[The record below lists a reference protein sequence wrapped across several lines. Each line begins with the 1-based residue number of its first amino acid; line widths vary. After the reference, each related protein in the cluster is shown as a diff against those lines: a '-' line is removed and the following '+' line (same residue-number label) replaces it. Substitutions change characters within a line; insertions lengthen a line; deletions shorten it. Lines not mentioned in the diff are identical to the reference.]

1 MDILGI
7 LFALCIGVA
16 ISAACGFR
24 VFLPILIIGILQ
36 RFGSEWGLPLNVPES
51 LSWAGNGFI
60 LLGLGIATILEI
72 TAFYIPWLDS
82 LLDTISAP
90 MAVIAG
96 TVLTYCVLDDA
107 SSDTSRILLSLIG
120 GGGSAGVVAGTTA
133 LARSA
138 STVLTAGLGNNVIA
152 TTENGLSIFSVILAL
167 VFPILGVI
175 FLAIFLIVIIKI
187 ISHLRKKKKQ
197 HSAQAEAI

>member
-7 LFALCIGVA
+7 VFALCIGVA

-36 RFGSEWGLPLNVPES
+36 RFGSDWGLPLTVPEG

-60 LLGLGIATILEI
+60 LLGLGVATILEI

-107 SSDTSRILLSLIG
+107 SDTSRILLSLIG

-133 LARSA
+133 LVRGA
-138 STVLTAGLGNNVIA
+138 STVLTAGFGNNVVA
-152 TTENGLSIFSVILAL
+152 TAENGLSIISVALAL
-167 VFPILGVI
+167 FVPVLGVI
-175 FLAIFLIVIIKI
+175 FLVIFLILIIKV
-187 ISHLRKKKKQ
+187 ISYLKKKRKEQ
-197 HSAQAEAI
+197 SVQPEAV

>member
-36 RFGSEWGLPLNVPES
+36 RFGSEWGLPLTVPEG

-60 LLGLGIATILEI
+60 LLGLGVATILEVA
-72 TAFYIPWLDS
+72 AFYIPWLDS

-90 MAVIAG
+90 MAIIVG
-96 TVLTYCVLDDA
+96 TVLTYCILDDA
-107 SSDTSRILLSLIG
+107 SGTSRILLSLVG

>member
-24 VFLPILIIGILQ
+24 VFLPIFTIGILQ
-36 RFGSEWGLPLNVPES
+36 RFGGDWGLPLTIPEE

-60 LLGLGIATILEI
+60 LLGLGVATILEVA
-72 TAFYIPWLDS
+72 AFYIPWLDS

-90 MAVIAG
+90 MAIIAG
-96 TVLTYCVLDDA
+96 TVLTYCILDDA
-107 SSDTSRILLSLIG
+107 SGTSRILLSLVG

-152 TTENGLSIFSVILAL
+152 TSENGLSIFSVILAL

>member
-1 MDILGI
+1 M
-7 LFALCIGVA
+7 CIGIA

-36 RFGSEWGLPLNVPES
+36 RFGNDWGLPLTVPEG

-96 TVLTYCVLDDA
+96 TVLTYCVLDEA
-107 SSDTSRILLSLIG
+107 SDTSRILLSLIG

-133 LARSA
+133 LARGA
-138 STVLTAGLGNNVIA
+138 STVLTAGLGNNVVA
-152 TTENGLSIFSVILAL
+152 TAENGLSIISVALAL
-167 VFPILGVI
+167 FIPVLGVV
-175 FLAIFLIVIIKI
+175 FLVVFLVLIIKI
-187 ISHLRKKKKQ
+187 ISYLKKKRKEQ
-197 HSAQAEAI
+197 SAQPEAA

>member
-7 LFALCIGVA
+7 IFALCIGIA

-36 RFGSEWGLPLNVPES
+36 RFGNDWGLPLTVPEG

-107 SSDTSRILLSLIG
+107 SDTSRILLSLIG

-133 LARSA
+133 LARGA
-138 STVLTAGLGNNVIA
+138 STVLTAGLGNNVVA
-152 TTENGLSIFSVILAL
+152 TAENGLSIISVALAL
-167 VFPILGVI
+167 FIPVLGVV
-175 FLAIFLIVIIKI
+175 FLVVFLVLIIKI
-187 ISHLRKKKKQ
+187 ISYLKKKRKEQ
-197 HSAQAEAI
+197 SAQPEAA